1 MHRYFSYNQSEMQ
14 FIILYDLGNQSRALF
29 LKQKSLNTLISDQ
42 GNQRIHLLRYS
53 NQCNLSY
60 LTNLTEVGQISK
72 IRENQ
77 VGHTQ
82 KK

>member
-1 MHRYFSYNQSEMQ
+1 M
-14 FIILYDLGNQSRALF
+14 
-29 LKQKSLNTLISDQ
+29 
-42 GNQRIHLLRYS
+42 HLLRYS

-82 KK
+82 KKVGP